1 MSYTAP
7 VRRRLRQ
14 LRRIAVA
21 ATRRPMWR
29 GGVVVPAHWWDGHPN
44 FGDDLTPWLLPNYG
58 VLPIHRVATRARL
71 AGVGSILEFL
81 PTDWDG
87 VIWGSGLMYG
97 EPHALPRARV
107 LAVRGHLTRELIG
120 APHDVALGDPGILVA
135 RLRPRPQLRWDVA
148 LVPHGHHRSHVPFLS
163 LAETAG
169 YRVRVIDV
177 HQTAER
183 VVQEIAASAAVITT
197 SLHGLV
203 TADAYG
209 IPAAWTTLEP
219 PLGGGAFKF
228 RDYESVVTP
237 GATRFVRF
245 DPAVSLA
252 ELLSSARAAPRA
264 TVDAACDALE
274 ASAAL
279 LPHVLGSPPQ
289 FPRDLLR
296 VVSGRA

>member
-1 MSYTAP
+1 
-7 VRRRLRQ
+7 
-14 LRRIAVA
+14 
-21 ATRRPMWR
+21 MWR

-58 VLPIHRVATRARL
+58 VLPIHRVAARAQL

-81 PTDWDG
+81 PSDWDG
-87 VIWGSGLMYG
+87 VIWGSGLMNG
-97 EPHALPRARV
+97 EPHPLPRAQV
-107 LAVRGHLTRELIG
+107 LAVRGHLTRKLIG
-120 APHDVALGDPGILVA
+120 ARDNVALGDPGILVA
-135 RLRPRPQLRWDVA
+135 RHRPRPELQWDVA

-169 YRVRVIDV
+169 YRVRVVDV

-183 VVQEIAASAAVITT
+183 VVREIAASGTVITT

-228 RDYESVVTP
+228 HDYESVVTP
-237 GATRFVRF
+237 GASRFVRF
-245 DPAVSLA
+245 GREMSLA
-252 ELLSSARAAPRA
+252 ELLLSAVAAPRD
-264 TVDAACDALE
+264 TVEASCEALE
-274 ASAAL
+274 ASAARIPQAL
-279 LPHVLGSPPQ
+279 DSPGR
-289 FPRDLLR
+289 FPRDVLRLLA
-296 VVSGRA
+296 GRG